1 MIKKSYHILS
11 KNFWLTFWLEHNKT
25 MHDACFLLVAFYSC
39 CQKQVMSRVN
49 NIISSIVN
57 VLWLKK
63 FLDKP
68 LTCKRIFYRKCDK
81 MSLICVDG
89 NLMLSHLHSSYH
101 TNRSRCYRREM
112 RLCPYRHW
120 MSNSNKQLKSFPATE
135 RHQRINYYTINPNVA
150 APVQWTQHHRYAAIN
165 CRLTL

>member
-1 MIKKSYHILS
+1 MCVGLVQSWVDNKEREKENNVSGRKYFFKIRNEKKMWQIIHKKRRKLFMIKKSYHILCE
-11 KNFWLTFWLEHNKT
+11 NFWLTFWLEHNKT

-89 NLMLSHLHSSYH
+89 NLMFLILPYKSISMLSK
-101 TNRSRCYRREM
+101 RDAF
-112 RLCPYRHW
+112 
-120 MSNSNKQLKSFPATE
+120 MS
-135 RHQRINYYTINPNVA
+135 V
-150 APVQWTQHHRYAAIN
+150 
-165 CRLTL
+165 